1 MLEYRYENK
10 QQYTSIPTYIYNNIH
25 KTFLQESF
33 YSVVFLLKMKKNYNL
48 CTKIFKLLTH
58 IYMSRYICI
67 AIILNYKTVVA
78 KVAHLQC
85 RPFAQQKKVRVDVRH
100 NTYYMHAIT

>member
-33 YSVVFLLKMKKNYNL
+33 YSVVFLLKVKKITIYVRKYSNYL
-48 CTKIFKLLTH
+48 H
-58 IYMSRYICI
+58 IYICLGI
-67 AIILNYKTVVA
+67 YV
-78 KVAHLQC
+78 
-85 RPFAQQKKVRVDVRH
+85 
-100 NTYYMHAIT
+100 